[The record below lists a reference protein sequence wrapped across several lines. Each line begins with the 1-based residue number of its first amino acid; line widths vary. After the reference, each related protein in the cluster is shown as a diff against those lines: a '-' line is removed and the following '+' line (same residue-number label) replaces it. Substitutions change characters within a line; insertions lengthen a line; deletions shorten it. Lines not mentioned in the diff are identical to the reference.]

1 MTKSRSRRHDP
12 ATLTYRIAEVAQI
25 LGISASTVR
34 RRIQEGTIPIVG
46 GLGKLK
52 RIPRSW
58 VDQAIG
64 RRSGLPE

>member
-1 MTKSRSRRHDP
+1 MKRKRRHDDRG
-12 ATLTYRIAEVAQI
+12 TLTYRVAELAQI

-34 RRIQEGTIPIVG
+34 RRVQEGTIPIVG

-64 RRSGLPE
+64 RRSGGSE